1 MNEVKCVQDYAMYIL
16 LGLVAEEEEQMLK
29 LSQLHWLK
37 V

>member
-1 MNEVKCVQDYAMYIL
+1 VNEVKCVQDYAMHISM
-16 LGLVAEEEEQMLK
+16 GLVAEEQMVLK

>member
-1 MNEVKCVQDYAMYIL
+1 MNEVKCVQDYATYIL
-16 LGLVAEEEEQMLK
+16 MDLDAEQDQMLK